1 MLDINTDTWL
11 KTRHKLRKA
20 YTITEEKFPG
30 VKLLDVICIVMP
42 SSRLY
47 RDESFP
53 DPETV
58 TNLVLGYQ
66 VLAQVNGTVVTTA
79 GFWDEA
85 VDMDELEVN
94 EDALFRVSQWVTAL
108 GIIEEKASH
117 KRRIGVKD
125 GS

>member
-58 TNLVLGYQ
+58 TELVFGYQ
-66 VLAQVNGTVVTTA
+66 VLAQINETVVTTT
-79 GFWDEA
+79 GFWNEA
-85 VDMDELEVN
+85 VEMDENETN
-94 EDALFRVSQWVTAL
+94 EDAMFRVSQWVTAL
-108 GIIEEKASH
+108 SIIEEKASR
-117 KRRIGVKD
+117 KVRIGAKD